1 MIKGDFKMLI
11 QLHMLQNY
19 APSNL
24 NRDETGSPKDAVFG
38 GVRRG
43 RISSQCLKRSI
54 RRSHFFVDAFGKD
67 NLLATRTK
75 RLPSLLN
82 NALIALGVDDTTRS
96 DIVARAPE
104 IGQESGKTDIK
115 KVDPEKA
122 ETRQLIFL
130 GASEVDSIAAKLLD
144 IYREVGAKKW
154 SSLKIEEITTRLQG
168 ELPRSVDVAMFGRM
182 TTSSAFEDVHAAVQ
196 VAHALSTNALTQ
208 EFDYFTAVDDIT
220 LESGAGMIGDIEFNS
235 STYYKY
241 FNIHWEKLVEN
252 LGGDQEV
259 ARQSIDA
266 LIHAAALAQPS
277 GKQNGFAAQNLPDFV
292 LVEVSSKN
300 LPVSYANAFLKPV
313 RPTAEKSLLEQSID
327 ALQSYVERTTTAYEL
342 PFTRAYLSL
351 ENVDWPNANRLPSLQ
366 KLARWTTDQ
375 LQAVAVEA

>member
-1 MIKGDFKMLI
+1 
-11 QLHMLQNY
+11 
-19 APSNL
+19 L

>member
-1 MIKGDFKMLI
+1 MLI